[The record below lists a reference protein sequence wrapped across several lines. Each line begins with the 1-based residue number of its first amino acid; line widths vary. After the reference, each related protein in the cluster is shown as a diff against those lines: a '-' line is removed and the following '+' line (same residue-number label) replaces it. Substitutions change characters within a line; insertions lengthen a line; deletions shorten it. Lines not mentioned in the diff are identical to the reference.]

1 MGNGVEAVDKFNF
14 LGDVIECEGGCSSAV
29 VARIVRGG

>member
-1 MGNGVEAVDKFNF
+1 VDKFNY
-14 LGDVIECEGGCSSAV
+14 LWAVIECEGGCSSAV